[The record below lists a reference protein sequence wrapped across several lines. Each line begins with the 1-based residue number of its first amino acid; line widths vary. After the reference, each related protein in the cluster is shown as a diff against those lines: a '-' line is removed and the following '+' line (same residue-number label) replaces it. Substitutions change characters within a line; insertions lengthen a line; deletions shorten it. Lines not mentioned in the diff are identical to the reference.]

1 MTSTQRTEKITFQGS
16 QGDALAARL
25 DLPVGEPRAFA
36 LFAHCFTCS
45 KDIIA
50 ATRISRRLAEQGIAV
65 LRFDFT
71 GLGHSD
77 GEFANTN
84 FSSNVQDLVAAA
96 AWLRAEHRAPSLLIG
111 HSLGGAAVLAAA
123 SEIPESAAVVT
134 IGAPS
139 DPEHVAH
146 LIQSNLDTIERDGSA
161 EVQLAGR
168 TFTIK
173 KQFLEDVSGQR
184 LAERVRSMKKALLV
198 VHSVF
203 DETVS
208 IDHAAEIFT
217 AAKHPKSFLSLDK
230 ADHMLTAPA
239 DSRYVADVVASW
251 ASRYL
256 PAAGAPLE
264 FENEVVVQ
272 ETGEGIFTQ
281 RIQAGAHALRADEP
295 LSVGGDDTGPN
306 PYDLLLASLGACTSM
321 TLRMYARHKKM
332 PLDRVTVSL
341 KHSKIHAKDCADC
354 ETQAGKVDQ
363 IEREVRIEGDEL
375 TDAQRARL
383 LEIADRCPVHRT
395 LHAEVKVVTRSV

>member
-1 MTSTQRTEKITFQGS
+1 MTNTQRTQAITFPGA
-16 QGDALAARL
+16 QGDSLAARL
-25 DLPVGEPRAFA
+25 DFPMGEPRAFA

-45 KDIIA
+45 KDIA
-50 ATRISRRLAEQGIAV
+50 AASRISRRLAEQGIAV

-84 FSSNVQDLVAAA
+84 FSSNVEDLVAAA
-96 AWLRAEHRAPSLLIG
+96 AWLRAEHRAPTLLIG
-111 HSLGGAAVLAAA
+111 HSLGGTAVLGAAG
-123 SEIPESAAVVT
+123 EIPESTAVVT
-134 IGAPS
+134 IAAPA
-139 DPEHVAH
+139 DPKHVAH
-146 LIQSNLDTIERDGSA
+146 LIQSDLDQIEKHGSA

-173 KQFLEDVSGQR
+173 KQFIEDVAGQR
-184 LAERVRSMKKALLV
+184 LAERIRSLKKALLV

-208 IDHAAEIFT
+208 IDEAAEIFT
-217 AAKHPKSFLSLDK
+217 AAKHPKSYLSLEK

-256 PAAGAPLE
+256 PAAGTPLE

-272 ETGEGIFTQ
+272 ETGEGTFTQ

-321 TLRMYARHKKM
+321 TLRMYARHKEM

-341 KHSKIHAKDCADC
+341 KHAKIHAKDCDEC
-354 ETQAGKVDQ
+354 ETQAGKIDR

-375 TDAQRARL
+375 TEAQRTRL

-395 LHAEVKVVTRSV
+395 LHSEVNIVTRSV